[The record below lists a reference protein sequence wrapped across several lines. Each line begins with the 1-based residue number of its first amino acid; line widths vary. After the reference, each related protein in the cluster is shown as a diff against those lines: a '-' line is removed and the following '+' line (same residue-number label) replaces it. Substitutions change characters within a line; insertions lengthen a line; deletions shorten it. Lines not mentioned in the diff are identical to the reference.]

1 MKKIV
6 SIVAALAMATAMFAD
21 PVANVAVVE
30 FTGNAKV
37 TWGVNLD
44 DNKTG
49 FKNETDTSMKLQ
61 LFEHGTKATESDANV
76 WGEIVVTSENYSNPA
91 GSMINGIAKGD
102 GVKNITPRVDK
113 ALLHIGPAWV
123 GILSGDTQVGD
134 MTPVVAVKG
143 SNPWQDLTDVNGR
156 NMKIY
161 NVGKKATQGITIG
174 FQVDNI
180 VKVEAD
186 IRSNKNADGSKYSDA
201 YATAIQADLL
211 AVPNLTFS
219 VGVAHNLTV
228 GKKSTEN
235 SLNDDA
241 FFAKAAYELAI
252 NDTFYVKPQAA
263 MSLETPPMQYAGA
276 TVAKDSKKINA
287 TAAVLFGWNK
297 NEIQSW
303 SGVKYLNQWD
313 GSIADDRIKT
323 SNGASVALH
332 VVSQSATND
341 ANWAFGE
348 TYGDLMIGAF
358 DAGTLVPGLTF
369 GANLEIT
376 DFIYSGK
383 IEDKD
388 GKDMIAD
395 SAKAHDVSREE
406 YVRIGHYAKKSLVAE
421 VKYSIAVGEGTVA
434 PKAGFGMAD
443 KFVKTTDK
451 GLEEYKFDF
460 NKCFFGVELSG
471 FVPYTT
477 FEVMYDN
484 ADLDTTKG
492 TLDVSCKIS
501 L

>member
-91 GSMINGIAKGD
+91 GSMINGIAKND
-102 GVKNITPRVDK
+102 GVRNITPRVDK

-161 NVGKKATQGITIG
+161 NVGKNATQGITIG
-174 FQVDNI
+174 FQADDI

-186 IRSNKNADGSKYSDA
+186 IRSNLDPDGNKYTDV

-219 VGVAHNLTV
+219 VGVAHNLTI

-263 MSLETPPMQYAGA
+263 MSLETPAWGGI
-276 TVAKDSKKINA
+276 AKDSKKINA

-332 VVSQSATND
+332 VVSQSATD
-341 ANWAFGE
+341 DDNWAYGV

-376 DFIYSGK
+376 DFIYGRK
-383 IEDKD
+383 TEDKD
-388 GKDMIAD
+388 GKDMVAEW
-395 SAKAHDVSREE
+395 AKLYNLSRDE
-406 YVRIGHYAKKSLVAE
+406 YVRQGHYAKKTLTAE
-421 VKYSIAVGEGTVA
+421 AKYSIAVGEGNVA
-434 PKAGFGMAD
+434 PKAGFGMKD
-443 KFVKTTDK
+443 KFVKTNDK

-484 ADLDTTKG
+484 ADLDTKKG

>member
-49 FKNETDTSMKLQ
+49 FQNDVETHMSLQ
-61 LFEHGTKATESDANV
+61 LFENGTKATEGEGV
-76 WGEIVVTSENYSNPA
+76 WGEIVVTSDNYSNPQRFRDNE
-91 GSMINGIAKGD
+91 GMR
-102 GVKNITPRVDK
+102 NITPRVDTAK
-113 ALLHIGPAWV
+113 LHLGPAWI
-123 GILSGDTQVGD
+123 GILAGDTQVGD
-134 MTPVVAVKG
+134 MTPVLAVKS
-143 SNPWQDLTDVNGR
+143 SNSWQDTTDIGDR

-161 NVGKKATQGITIG
+161 NVGKNATQGITIG
-174 FQVDNI
+174 FQADGI

-186 IRSNKNADGSKYSDA
+186 LRSSGKYTDV

-228 GKKSTEN
+228 GKKYNEN

-263 MSLETPPMQYAGA
+263 MSLETPKMDYNGS
-276 TVAKDSKKINA
+276 TVAKDSKKIKA
-287 TAAVLFGWNK
+287 TGAVLFGWNK
-297 NEIQSW
+297 NENQSW
-303 SGVKYLNQWD
+303 SGVNYLNKYD
-313 GSIADDRIKT
+313 SGISGDRIKT
-323 SNGASVALH
+323 SNGVSAALLLQ
-332 VVSQSATND
+332 SQTATD
-341 ANWAFGE
+341 DDNWAYGV
-348 TYGDLMIGAF
+348 TTGDLMIGAF

-369 GANLEIT
+369 GANFEIY
-376 DFIYSGK
+376 DFLYNVK
-383 IEDKD
+383 VEDKD
-388 GKDMIAD
+388 GKDMIEEGLKAAD
-395 SAKAHDVSREE
+395 SKLTRAEA
-406 YVRIGHYAKKSLVAE
+406 VRIGHYAKKSLVAE
-421 VKYSIAVGEGTVA
+421 VKYSIAVGDGTVA
-434 PKAGFGMAD
+434 PKAGVGMTD

-460 NKCFFGVELSG
+460 NKCFVGVELSG

-477 FEVMYDN
+477 FEVFYNND
-484 ADLDTTKG
+484 DLDTTKG

>member
-49 FKNETDTSMKLQ
+49 FLNETETHMTLQ
-61 LFEHGTKATESDANV
+61 LFENGTKATEGEGV
-76 WGEIVVTSENYSNPA
+76 WGEIVVTSDNYSDPQRFRDN
-91 GSMINGIAKGD
+91 D
-102 GVKNITPRVDK
+102 GMRNITPRVDK

-143 SNPWQDLTDVNGR
+143 SNSWQDTTDVNGR

-161 NVGKKATQGITIG
+161 NVGKNATQGITIG
-174 FQVDNI
+174 FQADNI

-186 IRSNKNADGSKYSDA
+186 IRSAGKYTDV

-211 AVPNLTFS
+211 AVPNLSFS

-263 MSLETPPMQYAGA
+263 T
-276 TVAKDSKKINA
+276 
-287 TAAVLFGWNK
+287 
-297 NEIQSW
+297 
-303 SGVKYLNQWD
+303 
-313 GSIADDRIKT
+313 DD
-323 SNGASVALH
+323 
-332 VVSQSATND
+332 D
-341 ANWAFGE
+341 NWAFGK
-348 TYGDLMIGAF
+348 TAGDLMIGAF
-358 DAGTLVPGLTF
+358 DTGTLVPGLTF
-369 GANLEIT
+369 GANFEIY
-376 DFIYSGK
+376 DFIYGAK
-383 IEDKD
+383 TEDKD
-388 GKDMIAD
+388 GKDMIAET
-395 SAKAHDVSREE
+395 AKALDVSREE
-406 YVRIGHYAKKSLVAE
+406 YVRLGHYAKKSLVAE
-421 VKYSIAVGEGTVA
+421 AKYSIAVGEGTVA
-434 PKAGFGMAD
+434 PKAGFGMTD

>member
-49 FKNETDTSMKLQ
+49 FLNETETHMTLQ
-61 LFEHGTKATESDANV
+61 LFENGTKATEGEGV
-76 WGEIVVTSENYSNPA
+76 WGEIVVTSDNYSDPQRFRDN
-91 GSMINGIAKGD
+91 D
-102 GVKNITPRVDK
+102 GMRNITPRVDK

-143 SNPWQDLTDVNGR
+143 SNSWQDTTDVNGR

-161 NVGKKATQGITIG
+161 NVGKNATQGITIG
-174 FQVDNI
+174 FQADNI

-186 IRSNKNADGSKYSDA
+186 IRSNKNADGSKYSDV

-263 MSLETPPMQYAGA
+263 MSLETPAWEG
-276 TVAKDSKKINA
+276 VAKDSKKINA

-297 NEIQSW
+297 NENQSW
-303 SGVKYLNQWD
+303 SGVNYLNQWD
-313 GSIADDRIKT
+313 GAISGDRIKT

-332 VVSQSATND
+332 VVSQSATD
-341 ANWAFGE
+341 DDNWAFGK
-348 TYGDLMIGAF
+348 TAGDLMIGAF

-369 GANLEIT
+369 GANFEIY

-383 IEDKD
+383 MEDKD
-388 GKDMIAD
+388 GKDMIAET
-395 SAKAHDVSREE
+395 AKALDVSREE
-406 YVRIGHYAKKSLVAE
+406 YVRLGHYAKKSLVAE
-421 VKYSIAVGEGTVA
+421 AKYSIAVGEGTVA
-434 PKAGFGMAD
+434 PKAGFGMTD

>member
-49 FKNETDTSMKLQ
+49 FQNETETSMKLQ

-91 GSMINGIAKGD
+91 GSMINGIAKEQ

-161 NVGKKATQGITIG
+161 NVGKNATQGITIG
-174 FQVDNI
+174 FQADNI

-186 IRSNKNADGSKYSDA
+186 IRSSGKYTDV

-263 MSLETPPMQYAGA
+263 MSLETPAMQYAGV

-297 NEIQSW
+297 NETQSW

-313 GSIADDRIKT
+313 NDLKDDRIKT

-341 ANWAFGE
+341 ANWAYGE

-376 DFIYSGK
+376 DFIYGRK
-383 IEDKD
+383 TEDKD
-388 GKDMIAD
+388 GKDVIEEF
-395 SAKAHDVSREE
+395 AKTLDVSRAEA
-406 YVRIGHYAKKSLVAE
+406 VRIGHYAKKTLTAE
-421 VKYSIAVGEGTVA
+421 AKYSIAVGEGTVA
-434 PKAGFGMAD
+434 PKAGFVMKD
-443 KFVKTTDK
+443 KFVKTNDK